1 MNEFNYPAMLYSF
14 ALLRQK
20 GYQFCSRKG
29 RNLCSRYQI
38 QAGANLGIL
47 SSKGFLQ
54 NPKSSGIFSL
64 TYATRSLREGVWF
77 QGCPLESLATRQSQ
91 HRGRKPFLSGWSAN
105 RIARALAQIEAL
117 PLVKLIGAYAQSLR
131 CRSDAFP
138 LDHEVAYRF
147 LLELICVT
155 FSTQVSILRF
165 EESHVHFFQGASKRN
180 RES

>member
-1 MNEFNYPAMLYSF
+1 LGPPDGGSIWGAWRSRFYTSEKWAHFLCLLCDPLF
-14 ALLRQK
+14 AR
-20 GYQFCSRKG
+20 G
-29 RNLCSRYQI
+29 RLV
-38 QAGANLGIL
+38 L
-47 SSKGFLQ
+47 
-54 NPKSSGIFSL
+54 
-64 TYATRSLREGVWF
+64 E
-77 QGCPLESLATRQSQ
+77 CPLESLATRQSQ

-105 RIARALAQIEAL
+105 RIARTLAQIEAL

-165 EESHVHFFQGASKRN
+165 GESHVHFFQGASLAF
-180 RES
+180 ET